1 LNGDLTSPAGRSLSI
16 THGARAAS
24 IWRGFT
30 GRIVL
35 LFHVQKSLL
44 RFRFLQCSAA
54 SSLTTV
60 MVPLTVILL
69 GCDQVSNNTVV
80 GVNHNSRFSPKNVA
94 SKTQPGDNTFGS
106 VFNCTHHIATDSA
119 TEKKMNKMCGLGSNQ
134 QVRQK
139 RKLEM
144 VSAFASGRGE
154 TRRAEPCFTQRS
166 RRKGYLFVRRE
177 TVGSTT
183 LSRRILGPCIVGGFC
198 LGLDVIQTVSR
209 PD

>member
-1 LNGDLTSPAGRSLSI
+1 MNGDLTSPAGRSLSI

-144 VSAFASGRGE
+144 VFAFASGTGRGE
-154 TRRAEPCFTQRS
+154 SSRAVFHAEEPEKRLPFC
-166 RRKGYLFVRRE
+166 
-177 TVGSTT
+177 TT
-183 LSRRILGPCIVGGFC
+183 
-198 LGLDVIQTVSR
+198 
-209 PD
+209 